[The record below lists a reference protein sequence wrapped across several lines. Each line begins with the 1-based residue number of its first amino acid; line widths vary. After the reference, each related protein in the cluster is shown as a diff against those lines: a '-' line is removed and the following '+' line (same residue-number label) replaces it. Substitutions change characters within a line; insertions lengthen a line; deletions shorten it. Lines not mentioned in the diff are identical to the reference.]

1 MKKIFLTLTVITLF
15 MSSCNTKEQ
24 ADLIVHNAKIYTVNS
39 DFSIAESFAVKGGK
53 FIAVGLSDEI
63 LSKYRSDS
71 IIDLHG
77 KSVYPGFID
86 AHCHFYGYC
95 LSLLQADL
103 RGTKSFDEIIEIV
116 TEHDKKY
123 NSDWVL
129 GRSWDQNDW
138 DIKEFPTKE
147 KLDIAFPDKPVY
159 LRRVDGH
166 AAIVNS
172 KAIELAGIN
181 AKTKVDGGKI
191 YLQNGQPTGVLIDNA
206 MNLVEKLI
214 PEVDNEIMIKALEQG
229 EQNCFAAGLTS
240 VGDAGLAKK
249 EVLLID
255 SLQRANKMHIRIN
268 AMLTPTEETLEH
280 FVKNGIYK
288 TNYLNVRSIKLYAD
302 GALGS
307 RGAALLKPYSD
318 DPKNTGLVVEPLE
331 VYHRICKLAYENNY
345 QVCTHAIGD
354 SANRM
359 MLDIYA
365 QYLKGKN
372 DLRWRIEH
380 AQIVHPDDLHKFGDF
395 NIVPSVQATHCTSDM
410 YWAGKR
416 LGEERIKYAYI
427 YKELLDQNGWIPNGT
442 DFPVERIEPL
452 LTFYAS
458 VARKDMEG
466 FPKGGF
472 QIDNA
477 LSREETLKSMT
488 IWAAKSAFE
497 ENEKGSIE
505 PTKLADFIVLEKDI
519 MEIPE
524 NEIPY
529 VKIVGTYS
537 SGIEF
542 YKQD

>member
-1 MKKIFLTLTVITLF
+1 MKKGFLTLTVIALI
-15 MSSCNTKEQ
+15 MSSCKKEQ
-24 ADLIVHNAKIYTVNS
+24 ADLIVHNAKIYTLNT
-39 DFSIAESFAVKGGK
+39 DFFIAESFAVRDGK
-53 FIAVGLSDEI
+53 FIEVGKS
-63 LSKYRSDS
+63 
-71 IIDLHG
+71 IDLLKKYKADQVMDLNG
-77 KSVYPGFID
+77 KFVYPGFID

-103 RGTKSFDEIIEIV
+103 RGTKSFEEIISIIK
-116 TEHDKKY
+116 EHDAKY
-123 NSDWVL
+123 NSEWVV

-147 KLDIAFPDKPVY
+147 RLDIAFPDKPVY

-166 AAIVNS
+166 AAIANS
-172 KAIELAGIN
+172 KALQLAGIN
-181 AKTKVDGGKI
+181 AQTKIDGGKI
-191 YLQNGQPTGVLIDNA
+191 ILVNVQPTGVLIDNA

-214 PEVDNEIMIKALEQG
+214 PEVDNESVITALEQG
-229 EQNCFAAGLTS
+229 EQNCFAVGLTS
-240 VGDAGLAKK
+240 VGDAGLTKK

-255 SLQRANKMHIRIN
+255 SLQKNKKMHMRIN
-268 AMLTPTEETLEH
+268 AMLTPTEETLDY
-280 FVKNGIYK
+280 FVRNGIYK
-288 TNYLNVRSIKLYAD
+288 TDYLNVRSIKLFAD

-307 RGAALLKPYSD
+307 RGAALIEPYTD
-318 DPKNTGLVVEPLE
+318 DSENKGLVVEPME
-331 VYHRICKLAYENNY
+331 VYHKICKLAYENNY

-380 AQIVHPDDLHKFGDF
+380 AQIVHPADLHKFGDY
-395 NIVPSVQATHCTSDM
+395 NIVPSIQSTHCTSDM

-416 LGEERIKYAYI
+416 LGDERIKSAYI
-427 YKELLDQNGWIPNGT
+427 YKELLNQNGWIPNGT

-458 VARKDMEG
+458 VARKDLEG
-466 FPKGGF
+466 FPENGF
-472 QIDNA
+472 QKENA

-488 IWAAKSAFE
+488 IWAAKAAFE

-505 PTKLADFIVLEKDI
+505 PDKLADFVVLEKDI
-519 MEIPE
+519 MEISE
-524 NEIPY
+524 NEIPQ
-529 VKIVGTYS
+529 VKIIGTYS
-537 SGIEF
+537 SGISVF
-542 YKQD
+542 KNDK